1 VVADRVLSSRQSE
14 QPAAVLGSLL
24 APTPVL
30 AVAILFAAC
39 VGAAVVS
46 AVHPLGRLAMLLAV
60 PLMAA
65 GFSYR
70 SLADSAPR
78 ALLIITGSGLT
89 WLVSLLWPE
98 RSIPPHRY
106 SATQPSRESMA
117 RYGVRLGVA
126 GAICAAAGSRS
137 ASTMQ
142 AGPPLRA

>member
-1 VVADRVLSSRQSE
+1 VLSSRQSE
-14 QPAAVLGSLL
+14 QPPAVLGSLL

-70 SLADSAPR
+70 SLADSAPS

-98 RSIPPHRY
+98 RSILPHRY

-137 ASTMQ
+137 ASTMP